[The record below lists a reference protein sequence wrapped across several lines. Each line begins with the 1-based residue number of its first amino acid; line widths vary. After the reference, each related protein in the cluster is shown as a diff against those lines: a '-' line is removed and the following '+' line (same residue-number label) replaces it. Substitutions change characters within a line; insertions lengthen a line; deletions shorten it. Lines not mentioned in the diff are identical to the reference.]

1 MLRRDW
7 CSKARP
13 TGPIEPAKTSMMLP
27 TRSAPETM
35 LRWDHP
41 QVRELI
47 QLAIAEDVG
56 SGDITTDACVPPNS
70 QGVGY
75 FLPKQDLVLAG
86 TELLPIIFRQ
96 EKVEILETDGT
107 QVLTGQVFA
116 KVTGPTRNLL
126 TMERTALNFLQ
137 RTCGVASMTK
147 RFVSAI
153 EGTGCTL
160 LDTRKTSPGMRVLN
174 KLSVQAGGGTNH
186 RLGLFDAVLIK
197 NNHIDA
203 AGSITQ
209 AVENCWPS
217 GRAIEV
223 EVRDL
228 DELDEALRSG
238 VRHILLDNFS
248 PRRVAEAV
256 ERVAG
261 RAKLEVS
268 GNVSLETARDYAEAG
283 ANYISV
289 GALTHSAPAA
299 DISFRLE

>member
-1 MLRRDW
+1 MLH
-7 CSKARP
+7 
-13 TGPIEPAKTSMMLP
+13 
-27 TRSAPETM
+27 
-35 LRWDHP
+35 WDHP

-47 QLAIAEDVG
+47 RLAVAEDVG
-56 SGDITTDACVPPNS
+56 GGDVTTEACVPRDS
-70 QGVGY
+70 QSVGY
-75 FLPKQDLVLAG
+75 FLPKQDLTLAG
-86 TELLPIIFRQ
+86 TELLRIIF
-96 EKVEILETDGT
+96 EEENVEILEGDGT
-107 QVLTGQVFA
+107 RLRAGQVFA
-116 KVTGPTRNLL
+116 KVAGATRRLL

-137 RTCGVASMTK
+137 RTCGVATLTS
-147 RFVSAI
+147 RFVETI

-160 LDTRKTSPGMRVLN
+160 LDTRKTSPGMRVIN
-174 KLSVQAGGGTNH
+174 KLSVRAGGGTNH

-197 NNHIDA
+197 NNHVDA

-209 AVENCWPS
+209 AIENCQSS

-228 DELDEALRSG
+228 AELDEALRCG
-238 VRHILLDNFS
+238 VRHVLLDNFS
-248 PRRVAEAV
+248 PNQVAVAV

-268 GNVSLETARDYAEAG
+268 GNVRLETIRDYAEAG
-283 ANYISV
+283 ADYISV